1 MNAKRILLVDDS
13 STALMINRMIV
24 TDNTPHE
31 VFTATDGAEAVEV
44 ALSKKP
50 NLIVMD
56 VVMPKMTGLEAC
68 QALRSHEET
77 KGIPI
82 ILVTTRGEE
91 EAVENGYIS
100 GCNDYL
106 TKPVKPEELLTLV
119 ESYLGGS
126 CVDEE
131 PRAEEWN

>member
-1 MNAKRILLVDDS
+1 MDRKRILLVDDS
-13 STALMINRMIV
+13 NTALMINCMIV

-31 VFTATDGAEAVEV
+31 VVTARDGAEAVEV
-44 ALSKKP
+44 ALSKRP

-56 VVMPKMTGLEAC
+56 VVMPRMTGFEAC
-68 QALRSHEET
+68 KELRSHDET
-77 KGIPI
+77 RMIPI

-91 EAVENGYIS
+91 AAVENGYVS

-119 ESYLGGS
+119 NSYLGG
-126 CVDEE
+126 CHGDYEQK
-131 PRAEEWN
+131 PQQ